1 MMDVCHP
8 SCCAFRISA
17 GFAVCVASGPTRR
30 HRTVGDCH
38 LRRCHRRQSQPLS
51 ALILSVLLLLLVR
64 IVQLISA
71 QTVEP
76 MAMRCWVLNRGER
89 SDAKGLIG
97 RASRCMQIAARLNA
111 IETFPP
117 DHASRH
123 AARTSQ
129 ADNFHTLDL
138 SLGKRRR
145 GMERGFMDSW
155 RGILKP
161 SVQLSLR
168 RGMRSVGVPE
178 LYD

>member
-64 IVQLISA
+64 IVQRTSA

-76 MAMRCWVLNRGER
+76 MAMLRARSRRTQRCQGPHRESVQVYANRRALECDRYIPTRPCKSPRRPHTPMLTTLGTSTR
-89 SDAKGLIG
+89 STCHWANAAVAWTE
-97 RASRCMQIAARLNA
+97 ASR
-111 IETFPP
+111 T
-117 DHASRH
+117 
-123 AARTSQ
+123 
-129 ADNFHTLDL
+129 
-138 SLGKRRR
+138 
-145 GMERGFMDSW
+145 
-155 RGILKP
+155 
-161 SVQLSLR
+161 
-168 RGMRSVGVPE
+168 VGE
-178 LYD
+178 EF

>member
-168 RGMRSVGVPE
+168 RGMRECGRTRAI
-178 LYD
+178 